1 MVLVFMSNKDH
12 QTGANYLPV
21 INVLWVISNSTIWQC
36 RFSLHPNHL
45 EKWHGMPFR
54 GSGFSWLPIFIVVLW
69 SSTATVISFSKWNLL
84 DLLKYHLK
92 VASLH
97 LFFPHLG
104 LVSFPFKP
112 YPISTALQ
120 TFSFY
125 TSVTTILA
133 VLALQSLL
141 NGQFILWFFSH
152 QLEYRFFFS
161 TSLE

>member
-1 MVLVFMSNKDH
+1 
-12 QTGANYLPV
+12 
-21 INVLWVISNSTIWQC
+21 
-36 RFSLHPNHL
+36 
-45 EKWHGMPFR
+45 MPFFIASQPSWEMTWDAFQR
-54 GSGFSWLPIFIVVLW
+54 VRLFLATHLHCGFVKFHSYRNFIQQMKF
-69 SSTATVISFSKWNLL
+69 TRFTKISFKSCFFP
-84 DLLKYHLK
+84 
-92 VASLH
+92 S
-97 LFFPHLG
+97 FFPHLG